1 MNTTF
6 SRSEWQ
12 RIEHWLIWIAA
23 IGILLFLLVPLAADK
38 ADVQH
43 VPAEH
48 RIPPPQKVELPFT
61 AWNVAEYFS
70 TSLEMSVDRKPN
82 GRLVFESQYGAFP
95 EDFWHI
101 EIWTES
107 QSVVVQ
113 FTVGGDYGM
122 TLAREFFESPLFE
135 GRETERLYEMLSD
148 AQNAPVAKLPRF
160 TVSIAYRA
168 QTNLQ
173 MLNLKF
179 APPAVSGKS

>member
-1 MNTTF
+1 MNTTL

-23 IGILLFLLVPLAADK
+23 IGILLFILVPLAADK
-38 ADVQH
+38 ADVQR

-48 RIPPPQKVELPFT
+48 RVLAPQKLKLPFT

-70 TSLEMSVDRKPN
+70 TSLEMSVDKRAN
-82 GRLVFESQYGAFP
+82 GRLVFENPHGTVP

-101 EIWTES
+101 EISTES
-107 QSVVVQ
+107 ESVVVQ
-113 FTVGGDYGM
+113 FIVGGDYGM
-122 TLAREFFESPLFE
+122 SLAREFFECPLFE
-135 GRETERLYEMLSD
+135 PRETEKLYEMLSG
-148 AQNAPVAKLPRF
+148 AQNSPVAKLPRF
-160 TVSIAYRA
+160 TVSMAYRE

-179 APPAVSGKS
+179 APPAVPGKG

>member
-6 SRSEWQ
+6 SRNEWQ

-23 IGILLFLLVPLAADK
+23 IGILLFILVPLAADR
-38 ADVQH
+38 ADVQRG
-43 VPAEH
+43 PAEH
-48 RIPPPQKVELPFT
+48 GILPSTKVRLPFT
-61 AWNVAEYFS
+61 TWNVAEYFS
-70 TSLEMSVDRKPN
+70 TALEMSVDKRAN
-82 GRLVFESQYGAFP
+82 GHLVFENQHGTVP

-101 EIWTES
+101 EMWGEAE
-107 QSVVVQ
+107 SVVVQ

-135 GRETERLYEMLSD
+135 RQEIERLYEMLSD
-148 AQNAPVAKLPRF
+148 AHNNPVARLPRF
-160 TVSIAYRA
+160 TVSMTYRE

-179 APPAVSGKS
+179 APPGKG